1 LDKKYSELSSTE
13 GLWVSQ
19 LENAKDYLNSKQELI
34 DLNRNIELDGYNWS
48 DSQLAAAYTR

>member
-1 LDKKYSELSSTE
+1 LDNKYSELSSTE
-13 GLWVSQ
+13 GLWVPQ

-34 DLNRNIELDGYNWS
+34 DLNRNIELNGYNWS

>member
-13 GLWVSQ
+13 GSWVPQ

-34 DLNRNIELDGYNWS
+34 DLSRNIELNGYNWS

>member
-1 LDKKYSELSSTE
+1 MDKKYSELSSTE
-13 GLWVSQ
+13 GLWVPQ